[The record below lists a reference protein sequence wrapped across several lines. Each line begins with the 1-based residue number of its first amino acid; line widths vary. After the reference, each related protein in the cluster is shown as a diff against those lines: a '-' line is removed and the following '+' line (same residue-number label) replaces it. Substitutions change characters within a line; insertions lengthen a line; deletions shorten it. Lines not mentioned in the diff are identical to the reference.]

1 MRHFTMLGFIFL
13 FSSFHLW
20 GEEAQTSRFLQFENE
35 QVKVW
40 RTVIMPNQPLKM
52 HRHERDRVIVTLK
65 AGELDVVQHTG
76 EKSKLVF
83 EKGKAYW
90 MTKDPQNKFH
100 ADVNQAD
107 EPVEVMVIELKN
119 PLEE

>member
-1 MRHFTMLGFIFL
+1 MRHFTMLGFILL
-13 FSSFHLW
+13 FSSLQLW

-100 ADVNQAD
+100 ADVNQGD
-107 EPVEVMVIELKN
+107 EPVEVMVIELKK

>member
-1 MRHFTMLGFIFL
+1 
-13 FSSFHLW
+13 
-20 GEEAQTSRFLQFENE
+20 
-35 QVKVW
+35 
-40 RTVIMPNQPLKM
+40 MPNQPLKM